1 MAGGSLAER
10 RDGHQRAQATRLQ
23 VAVERERLPVTDES
37 RKWPFLWPTPCY
49 RGEDLNPV
57 GSTLRLWLSIL
68 MLAAGCGFT
77 VADKGSDINIS
88 GIALT
93 YMDWVAPAQNDWL
106 RDSYECE
113 RDAREAFPS
122 LFRLPGRRQAFAE
135 RCLMARGYVKR

>member
-1 MAGGSLAER
+1 
-10 RDGHQRAQATRLQ
+10 
-23 VAVERERLPVTDES
+23 
-37 RKWPFLWPTPCY
+37 
-49 RGEDLNPV
+49 LNLV

-68 MLAAGCGFT
+68 MVAGCGLT

-93 YMDWVAPAQNDWL
+93 YTDWVAPAQNDWL
-106 RDSYECE
+106 KDSNECD

-122 LFRLPGRRQAFAE
+122 RLRLPGRRQAFAE